1 MNRLMNNQII
11 KPCLI
16 LLNVKFFNYF
26 SYPDECLSTVFLKH
40 SAIYS
45 AFQLQITASV
55 LERPL
60 RATWALLLLPEW
72 LAAAVRK
79 PKLLFVT
86 ERGLHVHDSLDWSW
100 WKSVFG
106 IVHKRKDLR
115 PQKIFFDCIFEWEV
129 LNFPAP
135 LFSHPPTRFIV
146 PSKIMNPKCFITLH
160 SRKY

>member
-26 SYPDECLSTVFLKH
+26 SYPDKCLSTVFLKH

-55 LERPL
+55 HEQHGRCCCCPRGLQRPF
-60 RATWALLLLPEW
+60 A
-72 LAAAVRK
+72 K
-79 PKLLFVT
+79 PTLLFVT